1 MAFRP
6 VANVRPAWS
15 LVWIW
20 LMPGNTYSTGSS
32 TVVMFLP
39 AEFTSS
45 SDAYR
50 VVVLPAPVGPA
61 QITMPNGAWI
71 IFE

>member
-1 MAFRP
+1 M
-6 VANVRPAWS
+6 RPACS

-32 TVVMFLP
+32 TVVTLVP
-39 AEFTSS
+39 VELISS
-45 SDAYR
+45 SDAYS

-61 QITMPNGAWI
+61 QITMPNGEWI